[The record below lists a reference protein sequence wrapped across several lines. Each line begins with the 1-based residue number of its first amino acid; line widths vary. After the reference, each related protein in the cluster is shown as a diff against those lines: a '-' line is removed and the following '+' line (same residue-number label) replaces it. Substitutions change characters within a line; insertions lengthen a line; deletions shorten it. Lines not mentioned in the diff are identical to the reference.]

1 MAKTDKAL
9 RKAKKDS
16 ATSARVLRTSIPQQP
31 GYNGVTTK
39 KEAKAKVTSNAL
51 KAVARTDAR
60 LDENSAKGFD
70 SSPRDK
76 QMYKAIGSGRSR
88 QFTQD
93 LKLGKAG
100 KLEQGID
107 QPRKGIVGKPKLGGP
122 RG

>member
-9 RKAKKDS
+9 RRIKKDS
-16 ATSARVLRTSIPQQP
+16 ATAARVLRTSIPQQP

-39 KEAKAKVTSNAL
+39 KEAKAKVSSNAK

-60 LDENSAKGFD
+60 LDDNSAKGFD

-76 QMYKAIGSGRSR
+76 QVYRAIGSGRSR

-93 LKLGKAG
+93 LKLGKVG
-100 KLEQGID
+100 KLERGID
-107 QPRKGIVGKPKLGGP
+107 MPRKGVVGSP
-122 RG
+122 RGGSRG